1 MQELYGKLEAGN
13 VRNSQVLFLSFWFVL
28 LGEWNIY
35 MTVEEKWAQFW
46 TQVMNSGLNSG
57 DELGFENVGL
67 HCEESCL
74 EENMR
79 LK

>member
-1 MQELYGKLEAGN
+1 MEYLYDSG
-13 VRNSQVLFLSFWFVL
+13 
-28 LGEWNIY
+28 GEVS
-35 MTVEEKWAQFW
+35 T
-46 TQVMNSGLNSG
+46 GLNSG
-57 DELGFENVGL
+57 DELRFENVGL